1 MKATLSFVLPD
12 EKDEFETATR
22 AADYKQLVCDIED
35 YVKSQMDHGDLDDE
49 EFRAYDDVLSKIR
62 LFADEAALELY

>member
-12 EKDEFETATR
+12 EKVEFETATR
-22 AADYKQLVCDIED
+22 ASDYRQLICDIEE
-35 YVKSQMDHGDLDDE
+35 YVTTQMDHGDLDDD

-62 LFADEAALELY
+62 LFAEEAALELY